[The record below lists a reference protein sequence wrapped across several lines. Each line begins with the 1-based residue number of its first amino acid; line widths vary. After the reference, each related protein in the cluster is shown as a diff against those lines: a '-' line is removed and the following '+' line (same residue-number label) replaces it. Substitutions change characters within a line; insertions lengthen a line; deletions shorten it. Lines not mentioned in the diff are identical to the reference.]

1 MALLRQIFGPTVRFD
16 WSQFEGAAALR
27 CTVGVAIPLV
37 AGLVFRQPSI
47 SAFGAVGAMSVGFG
61 SFQGAYRTRAG
72 LMVLAAF
79 GMAVSIFIG
88 SIAGHSVA
96 RDMWA

>member
-1 MALLRQIFGPTVRFD
+1 MKAVREIVTAAIRMD
-16 WSQFEGAAALR
+16 WSQFEGPAALR

-61 SFQGAYRTRAG
+61 SFQGAYRTRAAI
-72 LMVLAAF
+72 MVFAARLTPRLLY
-79 GMAVSIFIG
+79 
-88 SIAGHSVA
+88 GHDCKQKVTA
-96 RDMWA
+96 RRR